1 MKYYFMIILMSE
13 QEPDPT
19 FKATRHTIYLSADSE
34 ARLRRLQAGYAARWG
49 TGVTDSVI
57 LSRALVLAEPLLESA
72 SPTRLDLLGCQLD
85 VAAMSRQ
92 LDEAIERSDM
102 AALHHINQAAGQIMM
117 RLVKLLQSLQ
127 SRRKESES
135 VASELQETT
144 KLYDGAASEL
154 MRRCRTAL
162 AS

>member
-1 MKYYFMIILMSE
+1 MSE
-13 QEPDPT
+13 QDETPP

-57 LSRALVLAEPLLESA
+57 LSRSLVLAEQRLESM
-72 SPTRLDLLGCQLD
+72 SPTRLELLGCQLD

-92 LDEAIERSDM
+92 FDEAANRSDL
-102 AALHHINQAAGQIMM
+102 AALHHVHQAAGQVMM

-127 SRRKESES
+127 SKRTEN
-135 VASELQETT
+135 ALFALELQETAE
-144 KLYDGAASEL
+144 LYDGAASEL
-154 MRRCRTAL
+154 MRRCRLAL
-162 AS
+162 AQTSRPS